1 MSEINFNYELQGSKE
16 FISKNPSTAAG
27 TYFHGGFGG
36 GGHQHM
42 TS

>member
-1 MSEINFNYELQGSKE
+1 MGGELHGSKE
-16 FISKNPSTAAG
+16 FIISKNPSTAAG

-36 GGHQHM
+36 HNPM